1 MLSAALTLLFSSST
15 CRRIVVHR
23 PEFLRNGGTPVA
35 IEHHEQQGV
44 QQRLCEKGQ
53 QHVLDRRQDFDP
65 VDERPACFGY
75 VHERREVERI
85 PKNADERPRLI
96 AFDVAEEGFPAAA
109 VEEPFARDVIP
120 DVRKAHCGIGMRDE
134 GTGAAEHQVVAVSR
148 MVAAGN
154 AFTEQGKGCGDETDA
169 DDLAVFL
176 DGHKLAVGHV
186 PGGPGGERI
195 ADFPFSRSHDAGD
208 VAALHLAGFGPQGAR
223 NGPVG
228 IDDADHPEA
237 ESVRIRFHGRGA
249 FLYGDGRILDQ
260 RLLAH
265 AFEQ

>member
-1 MLSAALTLLFSSST
+1 
-15 CRRIVVHR
+15 
-23 PEFLRNGGTPVA
+23 
-35 IEHHEQQGV
+35 
-44 QQRLCEKGQ
+44 
-53 QHVLDRRQDFDP
+53 
-65 VDERPACFGY
+65 
-75 VHERREVERI
+75 
-85 PKNADERPRLI
+85 
-96 AFDVAEEGFPAAA
+96 
-109 VEEPFARDVIP
+109 
-120 DVRKAHCGIGMRDE
+120 MRDE

-208 VAALHLAGFGPQGAR
+208 VAALHLAWFGPQGAR

-228 IDDADHPEA
+228 IDDAIIQKPKASAYVFMDAARSCTGMDVSLISGCSLMPSSSE
-237 ESVRIRFHGRGA
+237 
-249 FLYGDGRILDQ
+249 
-260 RLLAH
+260 
-265 AFEQ
+265 

>member
-1 MLSAALTLLFSSST
+1 MPEMVVDGLKVVHVEDEDPEEPARHLFDGVVDPLAEEVARRQPGKGVVQPFAADVDDVEHILFRDAVGGIDASVQLFDLPQD
-15 CRRIVVHR
+15 VVHR

-65 VDERPACFGY
+65 VDESPACFGY

-96 AFDVAEEGFPAAA
+96 AFEVAEEGFPAAA

-154 AFTEQGKGCGDETDA
+154 AFTEQGN
-169 DDLAVFL
+169 
-176 DGHKLAVGHV
+176 
-186 PGGPGGERI
+186 
-195 ADFPFSRSHDAGD
+195 
-208 VAALHLAGFGPQGAR
+208 GAW
-223 NGPVG
+223 
-228 IDDADHPEA
+228 
-237 ESVRIRFHGRGA
+237 
-249 FLYGDGRILDQ
+249 
-260 RLLAH
+260 
-265 AFEQ
+265 